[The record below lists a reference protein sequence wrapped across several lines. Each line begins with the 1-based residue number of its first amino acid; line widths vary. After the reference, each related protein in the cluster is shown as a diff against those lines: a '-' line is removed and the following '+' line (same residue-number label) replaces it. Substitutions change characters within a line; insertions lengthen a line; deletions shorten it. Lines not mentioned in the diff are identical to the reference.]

1 MEQTMERETLERRM
15 LRRAAAAGRPVTGT
29 LELTPLCNMRCGMC
43 YIRLEREEM
52 ERLGGLRT
60 AEEWLQLGREMAE
73 AGVLFLLLTGGE
85 PLLFPGFRELYA
97 GLRRMGFIL
106 TVNTNGTLLDEDWA
120 DFFAQNRPRRVNITL
135 YGADETAYAT
145 LCHHPGGFESAVR
158 AIRLL
163 RARGIDV
170 KINGSVT
177 KQNLADMRAIY
188 ALGRE
193 LGAPVHMDTYMIPG
207 LHERELPPQ
216 AQSRLTPEDAARAE
230 ICMMREEQGEEALRS
245 LAAIVGA
252 LSPGSY
258 PDGLVCMAGRCSFA
272 VDWRGSM
279 RPCVTLSEP
288 AAPVF
293 ETGFSSAW
301 AQIAAQAQKLRVARA
316 CVECALRPLCKTCAA
331 SAKLETGR
339 YDGVPAYLCC
349 MTRALAAQL
358 GRLAEEDTDG

>member
-1 MEQTMERETLERRM
+1 MEQMTERETLERRM
-15 LRRAAAAGRPVTGT
+15 LRRAAAEGRPVTGT
-29 LELTPLCNMRCGMC
+29 LELTPLCNMRCDMC
-43 YIRLEREEM
+43 YIRLEREEA

-60 AEEWLQLGREMAE
+60 AEEWLHLGREMAE

-135 YGADETAYAT
+135 YGADGAAYET
-145 LCHHPGGFESAVR
+145 LCHHPGGFDSAVR

-163 RARGIDV
+163 RARGVDV

-177 KQNLADMRAIY
+177 RRNLDDMGAIY

-193 LGAPVHMDTYMIPG
+193 LGAPVHMDTYMLPG
-207 LHERELPPQ
+207 LHERELPLQ
-216 AQSRLTPEDAARAE
+216 VQSRLSPEDAALAE
-230 ICMMREEQGEEALRS
+230 LRMIREERGGEALRS
-245 LAAIVGA
+245 LAATARA
-252 LSPGSY
+252 LQPGHY
-258 PDGLVCMAGRCSFA
+258 PDGLVCMAGHCSFA

-293 ETGFSSAW
+293 EAGFETAW
-301 AQIAAQAQKLRVARA
+301 KQITAQAQRLCVAQS
-316 CVECALRPLCKTCAA
+316 CLECALRPLCKTCAA

-339 YDGVPAYLCC
+339 YDGVPAYLCS
-349 MTRALAAQL
+349 MTRALAAKLERIAQ
-358 GRLAEEDTDG
+358 GERDG